1 MAYCVKCGA
10 QLADNAR
17 FCTGCGAD
25 QGTLEQPAEQAQ
37 PQYGQPYTQ
46 PAAVQPNYQQPG
58 YTQASYS
65 QPAYAQPGY
74 DARQSAAPRPM
85 EPATPPMGTW
95 GYVGSL
101 LLMGLP
107 LAGLILA
114 IVWAAGG
121 TSNVHRRNLA
131 RAVLIL
137 MAIGIVLSI
146 LLGAVITS
154 IITSVVRELG
164 GGSLDNFMYGIEGQL
179 GMILSSLL

>member
-17 FCTGCGAD
+17 FCTSCGAD

-37 PQYGQPYTQ
+37 PQYGQPYAQ
-46 PAAVQPNYQQPG
+46 PAAAQQNYQQQG

-65 QPAYAQPGY
+65 QPAYTQPGY
-74 DARQSAAPRPM
+74 DNRQNAAPKPM
-85 EPATPPMGTW
+85 EAAVPPMGMW

-101 LLMGLP
+101 LLLSIP
-107 LAGLILA
+107 LVGLILA

-121 TSNVHRRNLA
+121 TDNVHRRNLS
-131 RAVLIL
+131 RAWLIL
-137 MAIGIVLSI
+137 LAIGIVLSI

-154 IITSVVRELG
+154 IVASIMQELG
-164 GGSLDNFMYGIEGQL
+164 GGSLNNFMYGFKGQL
-179 GMILSSLL
+179 GMILYSLL

>member
-10 QLADNAR
+10 QLADNTR
-17 FCTGCGAD
+17 FCTSCGAD
-25 QGTLEQPAEQAQ
+25 QGTVEQPAEQAQ
-37 PQYGQPYTQ
+37 PQYGQPYAQ
-46 PAAVQPNYQQPG
+46 PAPVQPSYQQQG

-85 EPATPPMGTW
+85 EPVSPPMGTW

-107 LAGLILA
+107 IAGFILA

-131 RAVLIL
+131 RAMLIL
-137 MAIGIVLSI
+137 MAIGIVLS
-146 LLGAVITS
+146 LLLSTA
-154 IITSVVRELG
+154 IISMVAGLVQELG
-164 GGSLDNFMYGIEGQL
+164 GSNFSYDWQF

>member
-1 MAYCVKCGA
+1 MAYCVKCGTT
-10 QLADNAR
+10 LADNAR
-17 FCTGCGAD
+17 FCTSCGAD

-37 PQYGQPYTQ
+37 PQYGHPYAQ
-46 PAAVQPNYQQPG
+46 PAAVQPNYQQG
-58 YTQASYS
+58 YSQASYS

-85 EPATPPMGTW
+85 EPAVPPMGTW

-146 LLGAVITS
+146 LLGAAITS
-154 IITSVVRELG
+154 IITSVARELG
-164 GGSLDNFMYGIEGQL
+164 GGSFNDFMYGFEGQM